1 MTITYVL
8 MQNLRRNP
16 MRTLLTCL
24 SFALPMGVFV
34 AAISLIVA
42 MVKLNALNAAQLRL
56 AVQSRIALVNALPE
70 RMRAEIEA
78 LDPDK
83 TRIRAVCG
91 VRWFGGRVQN
101 TPSVIQS
108 LGADVDTF
116 PLVFDEIG
124 WTDAERESW
133 AKDRQACVVGTNVA
147 EQYGWKA
154 GDRITLESSVPP
166 NLALEFHVIKIVTT
180 EGRTNSLYL
189 RRDYFEESRRTAG
202 FVTPGCNLFWLK
214 CSDLAALRALQAEVD
229 PRFANTPNETKTM
242 DENAFMANFAQA
254 AGDLPGLMR
263 AIAMVVVFIVALV
276 AGNTMMM
283 SFRERTRE
291 LAVFKAIGFQ
301 GGRVFR
307 IVLAESVI
315 LALVGALLGI
325 VPTAAALLAFP
336 LKRLGFLPLSSLE
349 VSPIAIGVSIAIA
362 LLVGVVAGLLP
373 AMQAYRLN
381 TVAALRKIA

>member
-24 SFALPMGVFV
+24 SFALPMGIFV

-42 MVKLNALNAAQLRL
+42 LVELNALNAAQMRL
-56 AVQSRIALVNALPE
+56 AVQSRIALVNPLPE
-70 RMRAEIEA
+70 RMRSEIEA

-101 TPSVIQS
+101 SPSAIQS

-116 PLVFDEIG
+116 PLVFEEIG
-124 WTDAERESW
+124 WTEAERDSW
-133 AKDRQACVVGTNVA
+133 AKDRQACVVGANVA
-147 EQYGWKA
+147 EQYGWKT

-166 NLALEFHVIKIVTT
+166 YLSLEFHVIKIVTT

-189 RRDYFEESRRTAG
+189 RRDYFEESRKVAG
-202 FVTPGCNLFWLK
+202 FDMPGCNVFWLK
-214 CSDLAALRALQAEVD
+214 CTGAAALRALQAEID

-242 DENAFMANFAQA
+242 DENTFGAQFIQA

-263 AIAMVVVFIVALV
+263 AIVMVVVFIVALV

-301 GGRVFR
+301 SGRIFR
-307 IVLAESVI
+307 IVLAESII

-325 VPTAAALLAFP
+325 IPTATVLLVLP
-336 LKRLGFLPLSSLE
+336 PRRLGFLPLSSLE

-362 LLVGVVAGLLP
+362 LSVGIGAGLLP
-373 AMQAYRLN
+373 AYQAYRLN
-381 TVAALRKIA
+381 TVTALRKIA